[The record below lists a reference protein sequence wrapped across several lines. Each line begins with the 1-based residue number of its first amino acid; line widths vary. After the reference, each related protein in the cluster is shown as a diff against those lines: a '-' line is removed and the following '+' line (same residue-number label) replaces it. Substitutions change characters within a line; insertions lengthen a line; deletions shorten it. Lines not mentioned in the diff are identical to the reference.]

1 MLPSAVHVL
10 ELRVALGGVRD
21 DDGLV
26 PLDQLPRRIVGS
38 PAGVAMSEQLVDV
51 RIAVAGEDHELVAV
65 ELLDAG
71 TSIGNDLAQLRQ
83 DQVEDLG
90 HA

>member
-1 MLPSAVHVL
+1 MVSCRWTSPHAGSS
-10 ELRVALGGVRD
+10 GPG
-21 DDGLV
+21 
-26 PLDQLPRRIVGS
+26 RRSDVG
-38 PAGVAMSEQLVDV
+38 EQLVDV
-51 RIAVAGEDHELVAV
+51 RIAVAGENLELVAV

>member
-1 MLPSAVHVL
+1 
-10 ELRVALGGVRD
+10 
-21 DDGLV
+21 
-26 PLDQLPRRIVGS
+26 
-38 PAGVAMSEQLVDV
+38 MSEQLVDV
-51 RIAVAGEDHELVAV
+51 RIAVAGEDLEFVAV

-71 TSIGNDLAQLRQ
+71 ALIGNDLAQLRQ